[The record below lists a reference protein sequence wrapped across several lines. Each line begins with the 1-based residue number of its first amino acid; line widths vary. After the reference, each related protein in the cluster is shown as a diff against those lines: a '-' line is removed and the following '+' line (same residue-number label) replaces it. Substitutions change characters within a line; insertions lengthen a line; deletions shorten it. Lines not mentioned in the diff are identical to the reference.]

1 MIWVNPRHNAEFIL
15 PNYQKPMPAIKNYTT
30 QISTEK
36 TLGEIQKA
44 LATHKATAVLTEYDD
59 GGVVT
64 HVSFKLRMEHGEMSF
79 RLPANIDGV
88 LGCLLQNPTV
98 PKRLRCRE
106 QAARVAWRIVK
117 DWIEAQLAIVDA
129 EMCEMAEVFLP
140 YAQLTNDGRTLYEK
154 FQDAP
159 QALLLEG

>member
-1 MIWVNPRHNAEFIL
+1 M
-15 PNYQKPMPAIKNYTT
+15 AIKNYTT

-36 TLGEIQKA
+36 TLGEIQKS
-44 LATHKATAVLTEYDD
+44 LATHKASAVLTEYDSE
-59 GGVVT
+59 GVVT
-64 HVSFKLRMEHGEMSF
+64 HVSFKLTMDHGEMSF

-88 LGCLLQNPTV
+88 LGCLMQNRQV
-98 PKRLRCRE
+98 PKRLRTRE

-140 YAQLTNDGRTLYEK
+140 YAQGADGRTVYEK
-154 FQDAP
+154 FLNAP
-159 QALLLEG
+159 QALLLE